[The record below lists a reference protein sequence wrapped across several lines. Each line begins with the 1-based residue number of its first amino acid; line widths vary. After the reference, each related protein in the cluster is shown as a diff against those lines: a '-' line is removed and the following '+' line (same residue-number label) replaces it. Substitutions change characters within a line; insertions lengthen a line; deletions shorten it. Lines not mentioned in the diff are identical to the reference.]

1 MAVTDVRATS
11 FPARLIVVADRDYIG
26 KDARWLALIEE
37 VGAAALGRPV
47 AIQVRAKGVTPEEAG
62 DLATR
67 ARAVVPLDV
76 PLLLNGD
83 AVLAGRLGFSGVH
96 WPEDVVPTSPPIDS
110 LAWHSAAVH
119 SVEAAARAEQ
129 GGADIVLFGAVYAP
143 GSHEGV
149 GAGLDAMRTVIA
161 STRVP
166 VFALG
171 GILPQ
176 HVADCIAAGAVGVAA
191 VSGVL
196 GAPDVRAAVDAYLH
210 DLDEA
215 MARTADRTTA

>member
-1 MAVTDVRATS
+1 MAVTSTRSTS
-11 FPARLIVVADRDYIG
+11 FPAHLIVVADREYIG
-26 KDARWLALIEE
+26 NDARWLALIEE

-47 AIQVRAKGVTPEEAG
+47 AIQVRAKGVTPDEAS
-62 DLATR
+62 DLAAR
-67 ARAVVPLDV
+67 ARAVMPLDV

-83 AVLAGRLGFSGVH
+83 AALAARLGFSGVH
-96 WPEDVVPTSPPIDS
+96 WPEDIVPASPPVDT
-110 LAWHSAAVH
+110 LTWHSAAVH
-119 SVEAAARAEQ
+119 SVDAAARAER

-143 GSHEGV
+143 GSHEGT
-149 GAGLDAMRTVIA
+149 GAGLDAMRAVIE

-171 GILPQ
+171 GILPR

-210 DLDEA
+210 ELDEA
-215 MARTADRTTA
+215 MAHTPDRTTA